1 MYGVNAG
8 HHEIEPEEELR
19 CVALGRVEAKVR
31 SGHEVLEIFR
41 AILDALDHEERDAKR
56 QRGAEQQ
63 HRPAAPPDRRRAD
76 RERHREAAG
85 QQHGGVDRS
94 EREIRV
100 PAGCR
105 EGLREAQAR
114 HEIAEEEHAK
124 EQRLGGEK
132 HPHAEIASLAL
143 LIPVAEGAWAIYR
156 RRVIVAA
163 HAPAARRAPPDT
175 ACGGYAYGS
184 WITMGGSAK
193 FSTGGGEGTVH
204 SNPVACHGL
213 AVAFL
218 PRVSDHVR
226 YTSGRR

>member
-1 MYGVNAG
+1 MYGVNAS

-31 SGHEVLEIFR
+31 SGYEVLEILR
-41 AILDALDHEERDAKR
+41 AILEALDHEERDAKR

-76 RERHREAAG
+76 RERHREAAA

-94 EREIRV
+94 EREVRV
-100 PAGCR
+100 AAGCR

-143 LIPVAEGAWAIYR
+143 LVPVAEGAGGLR
-156 RRVIVAA
+156 CFRTSGAA
-163 HAPAARRAPPDT
+163 HVLAARRAPPDT

-184 WITMGGSAK
+184 
-193 FSTGGGEGTVH
+193 
-204 SNPVACHGL
+204 
-213 AVAFL
+213 
-218 PRVSDHVR
+218 
-226 YTSGRR
+226 